1 MASGT
6 GRVEGGSTVIPTPR
20 HAVVPSA
27 LPALLR
33 AHLCAHPELVPRG
46 SKVIVALSGGPDST
60 ALLHLLSEL
69 VSGLDLRLEAA
80 HFDHQVRVGSEA
92 DGRRAKELATKL
104 GIPCHM
110 GAPAVPPLVNQA
122 SLRDARYRWLED
134 LVRERRA
141 DRLAIG
147 HHADDQ
153 AETVLFRLMRGTD
166 LRGLAGV
173 PARRGPIVRPLLP
186 FRRRSLSAYL
196 EGLDVAWIDD
206 PSNADRRWARVRLR
220 TEVIP
225 ELERLAPDT
234 VSRLVSLGEAAA
246 RARDLNERAA
256 AWLLERSAAGPTQ
269 PGRLELCRASL
280 AMGGPEILAVALR
293 RVARA
298 GGVALTAGGTRA
310 GVEFISE
317 GRSGGRV
324 NLGGGLE
331 ISREYDRVII
341 RREGAEPAPDVL
353 LVRERTGAGTVR
365 IGERSLQVR
374 WGPVSG
380 EAPLPERIAVAVS
393 PGHYPLMFRG
403 WRPGD
408 RIRLAGGTRKLKKF
422 FGDRRIPVSERARL
436 PVLADRSGNILW
448 VEGLATAETEFGSR
462 GDYSLLEFELRHE

>member
-1 MASGT
+1 MASGP
-6 GRVEGGSTVIPTPR
+6 GRLEGGSTVDPTAR
-20 HAVVPSA
+20 HTAVPSE
-27 LPALLR
+27 LPALLG
-33 AHLCAHPELVPRG
+33 AHLRAQPDLVPRG

-60 ALLHLLSEL
+60 ALLYLLSEL
-69 VSGLDLRLEAA
+69 ASCLDLHLEAA
-80 HFDHQVRVGSEA
+80 HFDHQVRVGSGA
-92 DGRRAKELATKL
+92 DGTWAKEVATRL
-104 GIPCHM
+104 GIPCHV
-110 GAPAVPPLVNQA
+110 GAPAIPPVVKQA
-122 SLRDARYRWLED
+122 SLRDARYLWLSG
-134 LVRERRA
+134 LVRDRKA

-196 EGLDVAWIDD
+196 EGLGVPWIDD
-206 PSNADRRWARVRLR
+206 PSNADRRWVRVRLR

-225 ELERLAPDT
+225 EMERLAPGT
-234 VSRLVSLGEAAA
+234 VQTLVALGEAAA
-246 RARDLNERAA
+246 RARDLNERAG
-256 AWLLERSAAGPTQ
+256 AWLLDESAVEPAR

-280 AMGGPEILAVALR
+280 TRGGSEILAVALR

-341 RREGAEPAPDVL
+341 RREGAEPVPDVL
-353 LVRERTGAGTVR
+353 PVREHTGAGTLR
-365 IGERSLQVR
+365 IGERALQVR
-374 WGPVSG
+374 WKPVAG
-380 EAPLPERIAVAVS
+380 QLPPPERIAVAVS

-403 WRPGD
+403 WRDGD
-408 RIRLAGGTRKLKKF
+408 RIRLAGGTRKLKKL

-448 VEGLATAETEFGSR
+448 VEGLATAETDCGSR
-462 GDYSLLEFELRHE
+462 GDYSLLEFELRYE